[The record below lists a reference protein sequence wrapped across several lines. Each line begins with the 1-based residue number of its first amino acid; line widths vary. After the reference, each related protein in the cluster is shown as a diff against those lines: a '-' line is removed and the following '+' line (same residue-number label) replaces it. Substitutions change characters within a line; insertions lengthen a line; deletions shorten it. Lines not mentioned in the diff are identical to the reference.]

1 MFFEQ
6 KSINILN
13 FKNLKLKM
21 ESVKSNEYEEE
32 SKTFCDRP
40 FEEVEDGF
48 IDDRGFY
55 TSPNGSFWDDD
66 HTYFNHFGFDRHGGS
81 YDKYGIYQPGP
92 GYDEKTGL
100 YEDQKELL
108 DSKEKKDLNQIVEFA
123 ISKLRDQEKKDE
135 KTIKKYEQPVE
146 ESEESDDE
154 DKSYI
159 TYDEEDFKEAYETVM
174 ELEEGKMVSQKA

>member
-108 DSKEKKDLNQIVEFA
+108 DSKEKKTLIKLLNLLF
-123 ISKLRDQEKKDE
+123 LN
-135 KTIKKYEQPVE
+135 
-146 ESEESDDE
+146 
-154 DKSYI
+154 
-159 TYDEEDFKEAYETVM
+159 
-174 ELEEGKMVSQKA
+174 